1 MEVSQVQKYL
11 VLYYATASTMQAMMD
26 STPEQMKAVMDSW
39 KAWADRCGD
48 ALVEMSPLS
57 PGGRM
62 TASGGSANEMGVVTY
77 SVLRAE
83 NLETAQA
90 LLADHPH
97 VGIEGCGIEVYE
109 AMSLPW

>member
-1 MEVSQVQKYL
+1 MQKYL
-11 VLYYATASTMQAMMD
+11 VLYYASAATMQAMMD
-26 STPEQMKAVMDSW
+26 STPEDMQAIMGAW

-62 TASGGSANEMGVVTY
+62 TASGSSANEMGVVTY
-77 SVLRAE
+77 SVLQAE
-83 NLETAQA
+83 DLEAAQA

-97 VGIEGCGIEVYE
+97 MGTVGCGIEVYG
-109 AMSLPW
+109 AMSLPWQ

>member
-1 MEVSQVQKYL
+1 MQKYL
-11 VLYYATASTMQAMMD
+11 VLYYATADAMQAMVN
-26 STPEQMKAVMDSW
+26 STPEDMQAVMGAW

-62 TASGGSANEMGVVTY
+62 SASGSSANEMGVVTY
-77 SVLRAE
+77 SVLQAE
-83 NLETAQA
+83 SLESAQA

-97 VGIEGCGIEVYE
+97 LGIEGCGIEVYGT
-109 AMSLPW
+109 MSLPWQ

>member
-1 MEVSQVQKYL
+1 MQKYL
-11 VLYYATASTMQAMMD
+11 VLYHASADAMQAMMD
-26 STPEQMKAVMDSW
+26 STPEQMKAVIGAW

-62 TASGGSANEMGVVTY
+62 TASGSSANEMGVVTY
-77 SVLRAE
+77 SVLQAE
-83 NLETAQA
+83 SMESAQA

-97 VGIEGCGIEVYE
+97 MGNPGCEIEVYE
-109 AMSLPW
+109 TMSLPWQ

>member
-1 MEVSQVQKYL
+1 MQKYL
-11 VLYYATASTMQAMMD
+11 VLYHATADAMQAMMK
-26 STPEQMKAVMDSW
+26 STPEDMQAVMGAW

-48 ALVEMSPLS
+48 ALVEMSPLK

-62 TASGGSANEMGVVTY
+62 TGSGSAANELGVVTY
-77 SVLRAE
+77 SVLQAE
-83 NLETAQA
+83 NVEAAQA

-97 VGIEGCGIEVYE
+97 LGSAGCEVEVYE

>member
-1 MEVSQVQKYL
+1 MQKYL
-11 VLYYATASTMQAMMD
+11 VLYHATASAMQAMMN

-62 TASGGSANEMGVVTY
+62 TASGSSMNEMGVVTY

-83 NLETAQA
+83 NAEAAQA

-97 VGIEGCGIEVYE
+97 LGNAGCGIEVYG
-109 AMSLPW
+109 AMSLPWQ

>member
-1 MEVSQVQKYL
+1 MQKYL
-11 VLYYATASTMQAMMD
+11 VLYYATADAMQAMVN
-26 STPEQMKAVMDSW
+26 STPEDMQAVMGAW

-62 TASGGSANEMGVVTY
+62 SASESSANEMGVVTY
-77 SVLRAE
+77 SVLQAE
-83 NLETAQA
+83 DLESAQA

-97 VGIEGCGIEVYE
+97 LGIEGCGIEVYGT
-109 AMSLPW
+109 MSLPWQ

>member
-1 MEVSQVQKYL
+1 MQKFL
-11 VLYYATASTMQAMMD
+11 VLYHASADTMQAMMD
-26 STPEQMKAVMDSW
+26 STPEDMQAVMAAW

-62 TASGGSANEMGVVTY
+62 TAAGSSANEMGVVTY
-77 SVLRAE
+77 SVLQAE
-83 NLETAQA
+83 SMDAAQM

-97 VGIEGCGIEVYE
+97 LGIAGCGIEVYGT
-109 AMSLPW
+109 MSLPWQ